1 MHGDP
6 DDRTL
11 RKVELEVLI
20 PEKIRQKSRTE
31 KCTEVVKAFTECGKA
46 AGLLVVVKCR
56 RENDAMKACLSRWY
70 HDEDLKIQC
79 TEEYL
84 NERNEFRRTGVSR
97 KKIQQAH

>member
-1 MHGDP
+1 MATNTGVLRSEIGGGPHG
-6 DDRTL
+6 L
-11 RKVELEVLI
+11 
-20 PEKIRQKSRTE
+20 
-31 KCTEVVKAFTECGKA
+31 AFTECGKA